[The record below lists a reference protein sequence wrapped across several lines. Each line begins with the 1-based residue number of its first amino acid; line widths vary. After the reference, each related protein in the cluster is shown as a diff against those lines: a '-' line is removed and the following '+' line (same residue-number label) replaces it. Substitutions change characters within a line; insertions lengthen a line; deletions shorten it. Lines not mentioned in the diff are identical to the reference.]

1 MDPEMN
7 EYLLSELRS
16 CHSVRTPSPSLS
28 TPVSTSVDSAQPSD
42 EEWQVRE
49 TAKVLRSQTKR
60 RAARMN
66 KYRVAALN
74 YKRKLKFKTAV
85 ANEFT
90 ERYYEALGF
99 QLALRDKIEALEAE
113 KAELQAQL
121 EAREVAPLPTVTEAA
136 TCAICLQNA
145 RSIAFVPCGHLVC
158 CKPCAVYLLD
168 HPNEENAV
176 PCPICKKDAVAGLF
190 IYMS

>member
-16 CHSVRTPSPSLS
+16 CHSVRTPSPSLG
-28 TPVSTSVDSAQPSD
+28 TPDSTSVDSAQPSD

-49 TAKVLRSQTKR
+49 TAKALRSQTKR
-60 RAARMN
+60 RAAKMN

-74 YKRKLKFKTAV
+74 YKRKLKFKTAI
-85 ANEFT
+85 ADEFT
-90 ERYYEALGF
+90 ERYYETLGS
-99 QLALRDKIEALEAE
+99 LLSLRNEINVLKAE
-113 KAELQAQL
+113 KAELEAQL
-121 EAREVAPLPTVTEAA
+121 EAREVAPLPAATEAA

-168 HPNEENAV
+168 HPNEEDAV

-190 IYMS
+190 IYAS